1 MRPPDHPVVL
11 ITGASSGIGA
21 AVALEYARRGADLV
35 LTARR
40 SDRLESLA
48 GEIQSMGR
56 KALPIACDVTA
67 DGDLERVAAR
77 AREDLGRIDV
87 VLANAGFGVGGWMHK
102 LELDDYR
109 RQLETNVFGVLRT
122 IYATREDL
130 IASRGCLGIVGSV
143 NSYVALHGVS
153 AYCMSKHAI
162 RALACS
168 LRHELAPHG
177 VAVVHIA
184 PGFVDSEIRKVDN
197 SGAYRADAR
206 EPVPAWLA
214 MPTDRAARKIV
225 RALGTR
231 RREAV
236 ITGHGKLLVFLERH
250 TPGLLAAAVYRF
262 GVKARKGVVRAAL
275 DRNSDE
281 PIA

>member
-1 MRPPDHPVVL
+1 MNTPDHPVVL

-48 GEIQSMGR
+48 GEIQSIQEGR
-56 KALPIACDVTA
+56 THRLRRHRGTVISSGSAP
-67 DGDLERVAAR
+67 R
-77 AREDLGRIDV
+77 AREELGRIDV
-87 VLANAGFGVGGWMHK
+87 VLANAGFGVGGRMHK

-122 IYATREDL
+122 IYATQEDL

-168 LRHELAPHG
+168 LRHEPAPHG
-177 VAVVHIA
+177 EPSSTSLPASWTPRSARWTTAGRTVRTPPNRYRHGWRCPRTGLHGRSCASASARV
-184 PGFVDSEIRKVDN
+184 
-197 SGAYRADAR
+197 GAK
-206 EPVPAWLA
+206 P
-214 MPTDRAARKIV
+214 
-225 RALGTR
+225 
-231 RREAV
+231 
-236 ITGHGKLLVFLERH
+236 
-250 TPGLLAAAVYRF
+250 
-262 GVKARKGVVRAAL
+262 
-275 DRNSDE
+275 
-281 PIA
+281 